1 MTINTRRRY
10 TADDIAA
17 LTALAAEAQQLDDEC
32 RELMI
37 EVSAL
42 YESRGAN
49 WIGWECYAEKMYPD
63 LLPILAALDI
73 DAHPFATANTSYIP
87 QVGHLWNSRWN
98 PTTWAQR
105 NKRTRRD
112 IANLRRAI
120 AACEVVNA

>member
-1 MTINTRRRY
+1 MAINTRRCY

-17 LTALAAEAQQLDDEC
+17 LTALQAEANVLDAEC

-42 YESRGAN
+42 YEARGAN
-49 WIGWECYAEKMYPD
+49 WIGWEAYAAEMYPD
-63 LLPILAALDI
+63 LLPILAALET

-98 PTTWAQR
+98 PTTWQQR
-105 NKRTRRD
+105 NKRTARD
-112 IANLRRAI
+112 IKGLRKALS
-120 AACEVVNA
+120 AHKEYV